1 MFRTNF
7 DNIWKGVN
15 LKVNYNSNIKFG
27 MALHVNTKAIRSTMG
42 NMLADAV
49 EQKRPNLEKLA
60 KNCYVKICPRK
71 IGCTDYFDITAKKS
85 KWDILFKKLQAV
97 VLKQECVYDDVC
109 PATPLMRT
117 VKSLVSGL

>member
-1 MFRTNF
+1 MFRTKF
-7 DNIWKGVN
+7 DNIWEGVN
-15 LKVNYNSNIKFG
+15 LKVNHNSNIKFG

-49 EQKRPNLEKLA
+49 EQRRPNLEELA
-60 KNCYVKICPRK
+60 KNHYVKICPRK

-85 KWDILFKKLQAV
+85 KWDLLKKLQAV

-109 PATPLMRT
+109 PTTPLMRT
-117 VKSLVSGL
+117 VKSLVNGL